1 MRLMKRVTL
10 WIVGAGVTGVV
21 LMLALRAQE
30 PQTVKTDVAQEEKP
44 EKIAFTFSE
53 DEQMQQFALLWQQ
66 RQLISTR
73 MAVLQNYW
81 NLEQG
86 NLTDVNKQLLE
97 KFNLD
102 VNKNYAL
109 DADRKV
115 LVEREAVPPSAP
127 LDQAPAQDQ
136 QPPATP

>member
-1 MRLMKRVTL
+1 MKRVTL
-10 WIVGAGVTGVV
+10 WTIGAGVTGVA

-30 PQTVKTDVAQEEKP
+30 SQTVKTETTQDAKP

-66 RQLISTR
+66 RQLITTR
-73 MAVLQNYW
+73 MAVLQSYW
-81 NLEQG
+81 GVEQG

-102 VNKNYAL
+102 VSKNYAL
-109 DADRKV
+109 DAERKV
-115 LVEREAVPPSAP
+115 LIEREEAQPPAP
-127 LDQAPAQDQ
+127 LDQPSPQV